1 MSYYQLTQLQL
12 AALCVGLV
20 VMLVSYSLLKRRENI
35 PNAVLVGTL
44 VGILGACFFTVSY
57 LTADRS
63 LPHVTQVAVKFLR
76 DLPIILTVWY
86 ACMVQAK
93 RYSVVRD
100 ESPTLR
106 TWFERSWW
114 VIGAAFL
121 CSATLEFVLRPPI
134 LESDESLPPATLFA
148 DAVVLVPLATYA
160 ALSCSVFVRTLW
172 RNREVFDWARRLQNL
187 CGGLALGGLTA
198 LAIHTL
204 VWRAVRVV
212 VPEDQMAPIVE
223 QLSTNQVAI
232 ISIVAI
238 SILVG
243 LASYSSEGRT
253 ETLTDGVED
262 VLRAFESITENVA
275 SASVSAEGLNV
286 TYAALTRATNED
298 MLGLSFY
305 EKCLVDS
312 AFRAVLV
319 TEGVRSHAPQHHK
332 PITREQLLCVSEFY
346 EKEIS
351 DPRIT
356 ERIGHTSVER
366 FPDSLRSLFLHPQS
380 ANGTSSR
387 EDFYAVVKLLLEIGG
402 EKDPSR
408 PWAMSTWAQLVCV
421 ALDDADVLT
430 YRPDGTT
437 TSGSRSIQGT
447 VVDAYNLA
455 KYEIEHSRLVLQ

>member
-12 AALCVGLV
+12 AALCFGLV
-20 VMLVSYSLLKRRENI
+20 VVLLGYSLLKRRENI
-35 PNAVLVGTL
+35 PYAVLVGTL

-57 LTADRS
+57 LTADS
-63 LPHVTQVAVKFLR
+63 GLPRVTQVAVKFLR
-76 DLPIILTVWY
+76 DLPIILTVCY

-93 RYSVVRD
+93 RYSIVRD
-100 ESPTLR
+100 ESSTLC

-121 CSATLEFVLRPPI
+121 SSATLEFVLRPPV

-148 DAVVLVPLATYA
+148 DAAVLVPLATYA
-160 ALSCSVFVRTLW
+160 ALCCSVFVRTLW
-172 RNREVFDWARRLQNL
+172 RNREMSDWARRLQNL

-204 VWRAVRVV
+204 VWRAVRVL
-212 VPEDQMAPIVE
+212 VPEDQLDPIVE

-253 ETLTDGVED
+253 ETLTDGMED

-275 SASVSAEGLNV
+275 SVSVSAEGLNV
-286 TYAALTRATNED
+286 TYAALKRATNED
-298 MLGLSFY
+298 MLGLTSH

-319 TEGVRSHAPQHHK
+319 TEGVRGHPPQHQN
-332 PITREQLLCVSEFY
+332 PITREQLLSVSEFY
-346 EKEIS
+346 EKEIANSGIAEKIGQTS
-351 DPRIT
+351 D
-356 ERIGHTSVER
+356 ERL
-366 FPDSLRSLFLHPQS
+366 PDSLRSLFLHPQS
-380 ANGTSSR
+380 ANGTR
-387 EDFYAVVKLLLEIGG
+387 NRDDFYAVVKLLLEIVG

-421 ALDDADVLT
+421 ALDDAGVLT
-430 YRPDGTT
+430 HRPDRITAP
-437 TSGSRSIQGT
+437 GSRSIQGT

-455 KYEIEHSRLVLQ
+455 KYEIENCRLVLQ